1 MAEDRATQVR
11 EFADRFTTFFD
22 VDATSV
28 IDTVQNTTNQPTAD
42 SQSVNVIPVH
52 TFVVG
57 GHTKDIR
64 LSDGILVPSFASHW
78 GVVVGTT
85 DAYTLYHLVFRRGQD
100 TGNNRSTGDSIRGK
114 FREVDFH
121 HTQWKQER
129 RPNDKIIEV
138 GKTSYSHI
146 ELIQIGKFPKR
157 SPSDIR

>member
-64 LSDGILVPSFASHW
+64 RSDGILAPSFASHW
-78 GVVVGTT
+78 GVVAGTT
-85 DAYTLYHLVFRRGQD
+85 AAYTLYRLVFRRCQA
-100 TGNNRSTGDSIRGK
+100 TGST
-114 FREVDFH
+114 
-121 HTQWKQER
+121 Q
-129 RPNDKIIEV
+129 
-138 GKTSYSHI
+138 
-146 ELIQIGKFPKR
+146 
-157 SPSDIR
+157 SPSHRTRG